1 MRIVISPAKK
11 MRTAADPVPESEPR
25 FLQEAREIRH
35 CLEELRP
42 DERKALWKCS
52 DRIARDGERQLA
64 EMDQEPR
71 TSAILAFEGIQ
82 YLYMEPESFTPPM
95 RAYLKE
101 HLRILSGLYG
111 VLRPYDG
118 VVPYRLEMQ
127 AGLKAAGTRD
137 LYAFWGDKLYREV
150 RAADGLLINLASK
163 EYSRALSPFLTGK
176 DRMITCIFGE
186 KKGTRILQKGV
197 YAKMARGAMVRHLAG
212 TLAES
217 EEALLSFSALDYQFS
232 PEDSTDR
239 EFVFLRN
246 PEAPERVRPAFEW
259 TETEDGDG
267 VHD

>member
-1 MRIVISPAKK
+1 
-11 MRTAADPVPESEPR
+11 
-25 FLQEAREIRH
+25 
-35 CLEELRP
+35 
-42 DERKALWKCS
+42 
-52 DRIARDGERQLA
+52 
-64 EMDQEPR
+64 
-71 TSAILAFEGIQ
+71 
-82 YLYMEPESFTPPM
+82 
-95 RAYLKE
+95 
-101 HLRILSGLYG
+101 
-111 VLRPYDG
+111 
-118 VVPYRLEMQ
+118 MQ